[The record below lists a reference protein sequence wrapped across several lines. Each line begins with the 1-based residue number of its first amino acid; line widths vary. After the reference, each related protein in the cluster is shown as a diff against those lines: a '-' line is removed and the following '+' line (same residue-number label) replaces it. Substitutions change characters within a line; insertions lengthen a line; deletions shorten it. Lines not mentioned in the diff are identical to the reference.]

1 MSVDFQK
8 SITFAIM
15 SAKVEAL
22 ENAIRGIRNARQGFL
37 EGTLGGEDIDDCI
50 DSAIELLPESP
61 KPDRRKQPKPKERG
75 FDDVLG

>member
-1 MSVDFQK
+1 MSADFQK
-8 SITFAIM
+8 SITFSIM

-22 ENAIRGIRNARQGFL
+22 ENAIRVIRNARQGFL
-37 EGTLGGEDIDDCI
+37 EGTLGGEDIDECI

-61 KPDRRKQPKPKERG
+61 KPDRRKQPKPKES